1 MFKKIFKRKEE
12 ILGNHVKY
20 SYSTAI
26 HSSSMI
32 AEEYKRKIRNLK
44 VEISSAEDKI
54 IIDSLCV
61 PVSLRVEYKE
71 DYVKKYTTN
80 GSADEVYEFITS
92 KYPYAWNRDVR
103 ELHLKH
109 RSLLNIDLAQ
119 IEKEKENHTG
129 KLNVLDSILNIH
141 PEVLK
146 DIFSKYEK
154 NKKVLEDLNSRLMDL
169 RSEYEKFRENFC
181 RK

>member
-12 ILGNHVKY
+12 ILGNYVKY

-44 VEISSAEDKI
+44 VEVCSAEDKI

-61 PVSLRVEYKE
+61 PVSLMVEYE
-71 DYVKKYTTN
+71 EEPVKTYTSN
-80 GSADEVYEFITS
+80 FEEEVYTLVTS
-92 KYPYAWNRDVR
+92 KYPYAWGRDVGG
-103 ELHLKH
+103 LHLNH
-109 RSLLNIDLAQ
+109 RSFLTIDLAQ

-129 KLNVLDSILNIH
+129 KLNVLDSILSIH
-141 PEVLK
+141 PEALK

-154 NKKVLEDLNSRLMDL
+154 NKKVLEDLKSRLMGL
-169 RSEYEKFRENFC
+169 RSEYEKFREDFC
-181 RK
+181 IK